1 MQNKIKIDEK
11 SYKNIIIYYIRYV
24 AIKNNNSY
32 VKTNKVNPLHLI
44 IDKINGYI
52 EKSNGNKYLMPVLTN
67 ESKDILKKYEE

>member
-1 MQNKIKIDEK
+1 MDEK

-32 VKTNKVNPLHLI
+32 VKTNKVNPLHPI

-52 EKSNGNKYLMPVLTN
+52 EKSNGNKYLTPVLNN

>member
-1 MQNKIKIDEK
+1 M
-11 SYKNIIIYYIRYV
+11 